1 MEAATPLPLTHVRV
15 LADRLVVDGL
25 QVTDETALR
34 LARERAEAGDDLAKL
49 ILDAVEIGARV
60 LDREQ
65 TGANADFLL
74 AEVERTTQALHTE
87 LTERARRVTE
97 EFDAKVEQVFG
108 QENGHL
114 TKALARHFGDES
126 SLAVQNKVKALL
138 DEARVQMRE
147 DVRKQFSADSEN
159 NPLAGFQKA
168 SIAAMRQT
176 ADQQAEHLRAMTE
189 KLEALKVELT
199 ELKAEREKQVELAA
213 AEERGTAKG
222 RTYEEAV
229 AEALDA
235 IAMARGDDCDAVGDV
250 RGTGGKVG
258 DVVVSIDACAGP
270 ARGRIVFEAKNSK
283 KSKNEAMA
291 ELDAALAGRDADYA
305 VFVVPSEEK
314 LPAKTHPLREYGG
327 NKLLVT
333 YDPEDGN
340 RLALE
345 VAYGLARA
353 RVLMARGGDDGI
365 DTTAI
370 RAELERAVG
379 AMEDVRRIKSQ
390 LTNASTGIEQ
400 ARQILESM
408 AAGVRAHLA
417 EIESLLSASGETP
430 QD

>member
-15 LADRLVVDGL
+15 LPDRLVVDGL

-49 ILDAVEIGARV
+49 VLDAIEIGARV

-74 AEVERTTQALHTE
+74 AEVERTTQALHAQ
-87 LTERARRVTE
+87 LTEQARLVTE

-138 DEARVQMRE
+138 DDARVQMRE
-147 DVRKQFSADSEN
+147 DVRRQFSADSEN

-168 SIAAMRQT
+168 SLAAMRQT

-199 ELKAEREKQVELAA
+199 ELKAERDKHSELAA
-213 AEERGTAKG
+213 AEDRGTAKG

-235 IAMARGDDCDAVGDV
+235 IAAARGDDCDAVGDV

-258 DVVVSIDACAGP
+258 DVVVAIDACAGP
-270 ARGRIVFEAKNSK
+270 ARGRIVFEAKNSRL
-283 KSKNEAMA
+283 SKNVALT

-305 VFVVPSEEK
+305 VLVVPSEEK
-314 LPAKTHPLREYGG
+314 LPAKMNPLREYGG

-333 YDPEDGN
+333 YDPEDGG

-353 RVLMARGGDDGI
+353 RVLMGRGESEGVD
-365 DTTAI
+365 AAAV
-370 RAELERAVG
+370 RVELERATG

-390 LTNASTGIEQ
+390 LTNAGNGIDQ
-400 ARQILESM
+400 ARALLDTM
-408 AAGVRAHLA
+408 ATGVRAHLA
-417 EIESLLSASGETP
+417 QIEALLAAADEP
-430 QD
+430 ADE